1 MISLGTDSDPKGVT
15 ISLYNSSFKFL
26 YLYIYINI
34 MDLEN
39 LRNLEIRD
47 IDFLSEEEEEM
58 QMRAPKRYIRDGQN
72 PFDFHNEWEFKRR
85 FRFSKHSVMFGILPL
100 IEEGLARINNRGLPI
115 PSVLQLLICL
125 RFYATASYQ
134 VCNKIIVLIKL
145 AIKYLKNIF

>member
-1 MISLGTDSDPKGVT
+1 MLFIFSVFFYLFLFIFIIKGIPVTESGKINSKLLGLIT
-15 ISLYNSSFKFL
+15 F
-26 YLYIYINI
+26 
-34 MDLEN
+34 
-39 LRNLEIRD
+39 RD
-47 IDFLSEEEEEM
+47 IDFLSEEEEEI

-125 RFYATASYQ
+125 QFYATASYQ
-134 VCNKIIVLIKL
+134 VSNKIIVLIKF